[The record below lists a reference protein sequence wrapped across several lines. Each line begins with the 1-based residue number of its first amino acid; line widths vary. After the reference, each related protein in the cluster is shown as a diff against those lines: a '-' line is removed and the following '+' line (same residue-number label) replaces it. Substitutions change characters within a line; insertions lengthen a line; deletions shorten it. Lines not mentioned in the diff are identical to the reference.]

1 MADRLPALLLLLA
14 AAAPAAAD
22 EHVPVP
28 AGPEV
33 EGLVAA
39 LEAKDRAA
47 AIGRIK
53 GIFSLTGEDRLVRT
67 PVAFVDLVIGCPSK
81 QIAARIL
88 PSFQLYTYSWNCPQ
102 GEYQAMLA
110 KDPDSSYVEV
120 VDPADSA
127 RIAQRKAAGPM
138 RPMAPPPMPAR
149 MAPESPEARKARI
162 EQRAAAELAAVKAL
176 EPQLR
181 AGKLTD
187 ASAFVPNANFT
198 TGYRDLAQS
207 TFIAERDSDGLD
219 GANEQLAW
227 LTAVLG
233 KPASV
238 ECQQIRTDAG
248 SYGPNFFH
256 TCRMLSETPQHGYS
270 ALVFFQDAKIAA
282 IQFSYVNP
290 VVIEKNLKSLAEKSA
305 PK

>member
-1 MADRLPALLLLLA
+1 MLRLAPSLLLLA
-14 AAAPAAAD
+14 AATPAAAE

-39 LEAKDRAA
+39 LEANDRYV

-67 PVAFVDLVIGCPSK
+67 PTAFVDLVIGCPSK
-81 QIAARIL
+81 QIAAKMMA
-88 PSFQLYTYSWNCPQ
+88 SFKLYTYSWNCPK

-110 KDPDSSYVEV
+110 KDPASSYVEV
-120 VDPADSA
+120 IDPADAA
-127 RIAQRKAAGPM
+127 RIAQRKAAGPT
-138 RPMAPPPMPAR
+138 RTVAPPPMPAL
-149 MAPESPEARKARI
+149 MATESPEARKARI

-187 ASAFVPNANFT
+187 ASAFVPNPNFT
-198 TGYRDLAQS
+198 TGYRDLAHS
-207 TFIAERDSDGLD
+207 TFIAERDSDGLA

-233 KPASV
+233 KPASLDCRQV
-238 ECQQIRTDAG
+238 RDDRGA
-248 SYGPNFFH
+248 YGPMIFH
-256 TCRMLSETPQHGYS
+256 SCQMLSETPQHGYS
-270 ALVFFQDAKIAA
+270 ALVFFEDAKIAA
-282 IQFSYVNP
+282 IQFSYVNRA
-290 VVIEKNLKSLAEKSA
+290 VIEKNLKSLAEKSA